1 MLFISIKIFFLDF
14 TESLSLWQLCFKDL
28 FFFLTMCMPLCRYMH
43 KGAGACRGQQR
54 ASGHLELEL
63 QPGRDQQNASTRYE
77 LPGSPNNQYC
87 YSVTLTILLQKEKH
101 VFPMV
106 ATTNCPPNFG
116 KKKKERK
123 ESRPP
128 HNHQQQVEYCTRSK
142 FQEIC
147 LLLPSYKNI
156 GRSTRLSTQKLQK
169 RCVRAWC
176 VCVWCANGHHCLT
189 ASSLVQ
195 SKGATE
201 EKALCGA
208 NCVDSEQ
215 GPRRKQRGTC

>member
-106 ATTNCPPNFG
+106 ATTNCPPNFEK
-116 KKKKERK
+116 KKKKEK
-123 ESRPP
+123 KADP
-128 HNHQQQVEYCTRSK
+128 HTTISSK
-142 FQEIC
+142 Q
-147 LLLPSYKNI
+147 NI
-156 GRSTRLSTQKLQK
+156 VPEASFKRFACCCHPIKTQD
-169 RCVRAWC
+169 
-176 VCVWCANGHHCLT
+176 G
-189 ASSLVQ
+189 VQ
-195 SKGATE
+195 G
-201 EKALCGA
+201 
-208 NCVDSEQ
+208 
-215 GPRRKQRGTC
+215 